1 MKIYII
7 RHAEPDYPN
16 NTITAPGH
24 LEAKALAERLSGTRI
39 DRIYSS
45 PLGRALH
52 TMQYTADKIGL
63 EATVLPWLEELG
75 GWQMKN
81 RDGQSTVAWNA
92 DHTWVREHR
101 PFPSSD
107 DWHERAPY
115 NDPSFAGRF
124 QEIKD
129 NSDQFFLENGYRRE
143 GGRYKIEHSNRD
155 TIAIFCHLGFGLAW
169 LSHLLEL
176 PLPMVWSGFWIAPS
190 SVTTVVMEEYDHGW
204 AAPRCYGIGD
214 VGHLY
219 HAALPLSRAGL
230 IANNI
235 D

>member
-1 MKIYII
+1 MKLYII

-16 NTITAPGH
+16 NTITQPGH
-24 LEAKALAERLSGTRI
+24 LEAQALAERLAGTKI

-52 TMQYTADKIGL
+52 TMQYTADALGMQ
-63 EATVLPWLEELG
+63 ATVLPWLEELG
-75 GWQMKN
+75 GWQMTN
-81 RDGQSTVAWNA
+81 AAGESMIAWNC
-92 DHTWVREHR
+92 DPTWVREHR

-107 DWHERAPY
+107 DWHERAPF
-115 NDPSFAGRF
+115 NNPDFARRF

-129 NSDQFFLENGYRRE
+129 NSDRFFLENGYRRD
-143 GGRYKIEHSNRD
+143 GGRYRIERPNRD
-155 TIAIFCHLGFGLAW
+155 AIAIFCHLGFGLAW

-176 PLPMVWSGFWIAPS
+176 PLPMIWSGFWIAPS
-190 SVTTVVMEEYDHGW
+190 SVTTVVMEEHDHGW
-204 AAPRCYGIGD
+204 AAPRCYGVGDIGHIYRS
-214 VGHLY
+214 G
-219 HAALPLSRAGL
+219 LPVSSAGL